1 MRTCDSN
8 MERGKSGEFMGWTGG
23 GTQEENRQYIHNHTR
38 ATWAHVN
45 NEHGQLRMD
54 SVSVA
59 GQGSFTQL
67 VDFEA
72 NYLFDGACK
81 SLA

>member
-1 MRTCDSN
+1 
-8 MERGKSGEFMGWTGG
+8 MERWG

-38 ATWAHVN
+38 ATLAHVN
-45 NEHGQLRMD
+45 SEHGQLRMD
-54 SVSVA
+54 SVSIN
-59 GQGSFTQL
+59 GQGYFTRL

-72 NYLFDGACK
+72 NYLFDGARQ